1 MLHTIYVYTI
11 YINIPYIHILMHI
24 LYIYIYILYTYYI
37 YILYMYILYIYI
49 YTTIYIYIYSD
60 ILYIIP
66 SLNRYPAFFTCM
78 APRGDCVTPQPGIS
92 RPVVRADAWWELEAH
107 DATNDGMEPTMD
119 WFSWENL
126 QETPHCSWENG
137 WFPVKIFP

>member
-1 MLHTIYVYTI
+1 
-11 YINIPYIHILMHI
+11 
-24 LYIYIYILYTYYI
+24 
-37 YILYMYILYIYI
+37 MYILYIY
-49 YTTIYIYIYSD
+49 TIYIYSD

-66 SLNRYPAFFTCM
+66 SLNRYPACFTCM

-119 WFSWENL
+119 WFSWEKL
-126 QETPHCSWENG
+126 QETT
-137 WFPVKIFP
+137 IFHGKMDGFL

>member
-1 MLHTIYVYTI
+1 M
-11 YINIPYIHILMHI
+11 
-24 LYIYIYILYTYYI
+24 
-37 YILYMYILYIYI
+37 
-49 YTTIYIYIYSD
+49 YSD

-126 QETPHCSWENG
+126 QETRHCSWENG